1 MIVQEHVTTVNTI
14 TIVLNVNVD
23 CNVFHNFMQK
33 IHFSAPEMIFC
44 FKFKVISGLE
54 CSQKLN
60 YKPQHLHAIYFV
72 KQKNLCNTM
81 STTIIIVEK

>member
-1 MIVQEHVTTVNTI
+1 
-14 TIVLNVNVD
+14 
-23 CNVFHNFMQK
+23 MQK

-60 YKPQHLHAIYFV
+60 YKPSTFACNI
-72 KQKNLCNTM
+72 LCKTKKSMQYHVYYYHNSGKVASL
-81 STTIIIVEK
+81 STTMTVNNYYAIAQP